1 MSSLLEQ
8 AIIDAKTLKE
18 TARKNAEAKI
28 LDKYSSKIKQSIEML
43 LEQDEPAAGGEEA
56 GAAGLDAALG
66 ADLGGEVEMSETAKS
81 VVEKVPP
88 AYLGENNMEEVEI
101 DLDSLVEKVN
111 EMKKE
116 LKLDVE
122 AESSQAPTEQLP
134 TRIATDTLA
143 EQEKKPQRY
152 KETENK
158 PEEPSPKGGAYT
170 DIQQQDEELE
180 EESLEESFE
189 VDEQLQEEIT
199 IDMKNVLPGGINGN
213 QIETEKQMNIALALM
228 TQLEDLKEHLAI
240 KDAEIEALEQHLAES
255 KASEEATKVALT
267 ETKNKLNKSLTVTK
281 QLKESFETFSTK
293 INEVN
298 LINARLLYANKVLRN
313 ASLNERQKDQIA
325 EAISNASTVEE
336 AKTVYETLQKTMQT
350 VVEKRTAPQS
360 LSEALNK
367 TSSAFL
373 PRKTTPVDSTSD
385 RWKILAGI
393 KK

>member
-43 LEQDEPAAGGEEA
+43 LEQDEPAVGGEEA
-56 GAAGLDAALG
+56 GAAGLDTALG
-66 ADLGGEVEMSETAKS
+66 ADLGGESEMSETAKS

-122 AESSQAPTEQLP
+122 AESSEAPTEQLP

-143 EQEKKPQRY
+143 EQEKK
-152 KETENK
+152 
-158 PEEPSPKGGAYT
+158 
-170 DIQQQDEELE
+170 QQEELE
-180 EESLEESFE
+180 EELEESFE

-228 TQLEDLKEHLAI
+228 AQLEDLKEHLTI
-240 KDAEIEALEQHLAES
+240 KDAEIEALQEQLTKA
-255 KASEEATKVALT
+255 KASEEATKVALS

-385 RWKILAGI
+385 RWRILAGI

>member
-1 MSSLLEQ
+1 MPYVGQTPFEERLEEV
-8 AIIDAKTLKE
+8 KE
-18 TARKNAEAKI
+18 TIRI
-28 LDKYSSKIKQSIEML
+28 LGKSIE
-43 LEQDEPAAGGEEA
+43 DNNI
-56 GAAGLDAALG
+56 DK
-66 ADLGGEVEMSETAKS
+66 TS
-81 VVEKVPP
+81 VLQNLYI
-88 AYLGENNMEEVEI
+88 A
-101 DLDSLVEKVN
+101 
-111 EMKKE
+111 MKK
-116 LKLDVE
+116 
-122 AESSQAPTEQLP
+122 
-134 TRIATDTLA
+134 
-143 EQEKKPQRY
+143 
-152 KETENK
+152 
-158 PEEPSPKGGAYT
+158 
-170 DIQQQDEELE
+170 
-180 EESLEESFE
+180 
-189 VDEQLQEEIT
+189 
-199 IDMKNVLPGGINGN
+199 
-213 QIETEKQMNIALALM
+213 
-228 TQLEDLKEHLAI
+228 
-240 KDAEIEALEQHLAES
+240 IEALQEQLTEA